1 MNRKIAMGLCIAA
14 VAAVVQWRLASHPA
28 SSAALQD
35 VRLIQS
41 SERVHPGPPD
51 ALAGIRI
58 RLSPSDFNDADSVTA
73 HVPQIQV
80 AAE

>member
-1 MNRKIAMGLCIAA
+1 MKRKIAMGLSIVA
-14 VAAVVQWRLASHPA
+14 VAALVQWKLASHPET
-28 SSAALQD
+28 SARLQD
-35 VRLIQS
+35 IRLIQQ
-41 SERVHPGPPD
+41 SEHSHPGPTD

-58 RLSPSDFNDADSVTA
+58 RLSPSDVDDADSVTA